1 MQFFIGRKLSSSKA
15 YTLPER
21 SLTKTKEVFRK
32 LEGDEYVSIEDV
44 ASSLHDRLSASD
56 PRINIEKTYGTGTPA
71 LKQAVEG
78 HDDPSSTHTYDR
90 HTETHSEGKCEDSKL
105 SHNSEESD
113 NYKMPEL
120 CLDTIEGHTAIST
133 LEEVAKFSSQQQNS
147 KKVSLD
153 DLELTSPTHSH
164 QYELT
169 LDLEDK
175 LGEFHRSTT
184 TTQDQLAESNN
195 YPESH
200 DQIDI
205 CDLLAEVCN
214 NLENSHNKNV
224 ELHSHSSDNNST
236 ASHSGLPSM
245 LSDAGEEEFN
255 DQNLVPCDFS
265 FTSTDLTDTQE
276 PLLISSKDIAVFEM
290 SNSKFKRQRSNDSL
304 NMPNIINNRNTQIR
318 QEIAEI
324 IANQMI
330 QTDHNAIFHPQSDAG
345 RLNSVSELSE
355 YTTNK
360 LVYSQRA
367 VL

>member
-1 MQFFIGRKLSSSKA
+1 MLSSNSC
-15 YTLPER
+15 
-21 SLTKTKEVFRK
+21 LTCYI
-32 LEGDEYVSIEDV
+32 LI
-44 ASSLHDRLSASD
+44 A
-56 PRINIEKTYGTGTPA
+56 
-71 LKQAVEG
+71 
-78 HDDPSSTHTYDR
+78 
-90 HTETHSEGKCEDSKL
+90 
-105 SHNSEESD
+105 
-113 NYKMPEL
+113 
-120 CLDTIEGHTAIST
+120 
-133 LEEVAKFSSQQQNS
+133 EVAKFSSQQQNS

-304 NMPNIINNRNTQIR
+304 NM
-318 QEIAEI
+318 
-324 IANQMI
+324 
-330 QTDHNAIFHPQSDAG
+330 
-345 RLNSVSELSE
+345 VSKLCILFDNLWLS
-355 YTTNK
+355 Y
-360 LVYSQRA
+360 
-367 VL
+367 